1 MYSNIKMSSLN
12 DKSSLKKKLS
22 LGSYCMWMLCCVDIS
37 LAYYDVDIGLTF
49 HLLTILKIPKL
60 IAMIFLIIMIIL
72 IYLTDNANPFIF
84 YIIYVTICRMTL
96 VFGYSHYNSSNDI
109 SHLYNPLFNELHI
122 ITNGTRCISVA
133 NYEFISTRLF
143 FDIFSY
149 IQPLKIIGPICPS
162 Q

>member
-60 IAMIFLIIMIIL
+60 IATIFLIIMIIL
-72 IYLTDNANPFIF
+72 IYLTDNVNPFVF
-84 YIIYVTICRMTL
+84 YITYVTICRMTL
-96 VFGYSHYNSSNDI
+96 VFGYYNNLSTI
-109 SHLYNPLFNELHI
+109 YNPLFNELHI
-122 ITNGTRCISVA
+122 IGTSCISDA
-133 NYEFISTRLF
+133 NYHFIGTRLF

-149 IQPLKIIGPICPS
+149 IQPFKIIGQICPR
-162 Q
+162 